1 MRPFHRTLISNQRP
15 WLYPMNT
22 IASEEV
28 DHIIRRSLQR
38 EIELL
43 EMKKRITD
51 DDIKDFKRKYDM
63 D

>member
-1 MRPFHRTLISNQRP
+1 MS
-15 WLYPMNT
+15 T

-51 DDIKDFKRKYDM
+51 DDIKDFERKYDM
-63 D
+63 DSKEFLG

>member
-1 MRPFHRTLISNQRP
+1 
-15 WLYPMNT
+15 MNT